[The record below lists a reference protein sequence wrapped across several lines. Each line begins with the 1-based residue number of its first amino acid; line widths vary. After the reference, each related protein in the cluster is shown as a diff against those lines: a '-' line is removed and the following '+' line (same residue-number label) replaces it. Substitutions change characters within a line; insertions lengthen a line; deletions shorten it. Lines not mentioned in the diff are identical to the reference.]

1 MLLPGFIFALI
12 DRGRTLVLA
21 QLDSRQRIE
30 LYHVVRGLR
39 VGMPLGE
46 LLAEDVEAYQ
56 LRLWEAEERR
66 SWTYTWTGVRVK
78 KPFFP

>member
-1 MLLPGFIFALI
+1 VP
-12 DRGRTLVLA
+12 DLVA
-21 QLDSRQRIE
+21 EEGEIHPVGSPA
-30 LYHVVRGLR
+30 RGLLLLWER
-39 VGMPLGE
+39 ARCAQPLEVLGE